1 MNLIVEIDGYFEN
14 VLIIGKKC
22 SISELKKKYKIAKT
36 RCKDISKFTDIFCRM
51 FQFERLPSSH
61 EIDDRPDV
69 VIDTDTDRIYA
80 PRH

>member
-14 VLIIGKKC
+14 VLIIGKTC
-22 SISELKKKYKIAKT
+22 SFSELRKKYEIAKT
-36 RCKDISKFTDIFCRM
+36 RCTNISEFTDIFCRM

-61 EIDDRPDV
+61 QIDVRPGV
-69 VIDTDTDRIYA
+69 VIDTDTDRIYM